1 VKKFAALVL
10 LTLAAACA
18 FARPKEQVKPQ
29 VLDSGTWGIYVN
41 GKRVA
46 SEKFRIE
53 QTPTANTVTTETK
66 TEEGPKAEQRSEMQV
81 APNGQLLHYLW
92 QELSPGKSEAEVE
105 PSTEF
110 LVEHMR
116 PNPPDTPRDIPFLV
130 STSTLILDDNIF
142 THREILLWRY
152 LASNLGG
159 TCTTKED
166 VRTCQAAKSTFGVL
180 VPKQGATDSVSIIY
194 SGRHGVTVQG
204 TPRDLDRF
212 DVSSDASGNWVLWV
226 DENKKLVMISIPDA
240 HIEVVRE

>member
-1 VKKFAALVL
+1 MKSFAVLALV
-10 LTLAAACA
+10 AAAAVCA

-53 QTPTANTVTTETK
+53 QTPTVNTVSTETR

-81 APNGQLLHYLW
+81 APSGVLLHYEW
-92 QELSPGKSEAEVE
+92 HEISPGSSEAVVE

-116 PNPPDTPRDIPFLV
+116 PNPPDAPRDIPFLV
-130 STSTLILDDNIF
+130 STSTLIMDDNIF
-142 THREILLWRY
+142 THREVLLWRY

-159 TCTTKED
+159 TCTTQND
-166 VRTCQAAKSTFGVL
+166 IRTCQAAKSNFGVL
-180 VPKQGATDSVSIIY
+180 VPKQGSTDAVTIVYAGRHSVS
-194 SGRHGVTVQG
+194 VKG

-212 DVSSDASGNWVLWV
+212 DVSSESTGTWVLWV

-240 HIEVVRE
+240 NIEVVRE